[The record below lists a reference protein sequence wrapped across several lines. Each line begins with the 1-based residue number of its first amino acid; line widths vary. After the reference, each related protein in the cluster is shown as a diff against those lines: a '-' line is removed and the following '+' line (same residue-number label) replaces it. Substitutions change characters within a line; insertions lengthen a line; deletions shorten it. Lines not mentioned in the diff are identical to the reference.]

1 VTKPNSPLSE
11 YKYIFYAFAGLVA
24 VAPLATDTYLPA
36 FPSLAEYLGVSIAT
50 IQYTIVVF
58 MLGST
63 FGQFLGG
70 PLSDSIGRL
79 RVALIGCIL
88 FSLASLA
95 IASTIDLQ
103 LLLWAR
109 AAQGFSAGAAGVVV
123 SAIISENYSGKESAR
138 IMSTVTLVIM
148 GVPLVAPLI
157 GTFLIKMGDWHSIF
171 YFLAAY
177 GALVGLIVWANTPQ
191 QRLRPASKQRRN
203 IVTGLKTMLANYRAV
218 LAKPIGRLYLVAMG
232 LNVTVYIIFATS
244 ASFVYMS
251 YLGASLDLFPF
262 LIGANTISLIIGNR
276 FGVFLLRHYEPYR
289 VCMIGSCILAFLCFQ
304 LLLTVT
310 FLEPTL
316 YLIVGLIIVAA
327 GAIPISGPIASSV
340 FMQLYDKNAGT
351 ASASMGIAR
360 VAIGMLGGLVVT
372 IAHNGT
378 LYPMAI
384 LMFIVSV
391 FGAYC
396 FYSAGSKLSLIESRP

>member
-1 VTKPNSPLSE
+1 LTKPNSPLSE

-36 FPSLAEYLGVSIAT
+36 FPSLAEYFGVSIAT
-50 IQYTIVVF
+50 IQYTVVVF

-63 FGQFLGG
+63 LGQFLGG

-148 GVPLVAPLI
+148 GVPLGAPLI
-157 GTFLIKMGDWHSIF
+157 GTFLIKMDDWHSIF

-177 GALVGLIVWANTPQ
+177 GAVVGLIVWANTPK

-218 LAKPIGRLYLVAMG
+218 LAKPVGRLYLAAMG
-232 LNVTVYIIFATS
+232 LNVTVYMIFATS

-251 YLGASLDLFPF
+251 YLGASLEMFPF

-276 FGVFLLRHYEPYR
+276 FGVYLLRHYEPYR
-289 VCMIGSCILAFLCFQ
+289 VCMIGSCILAFLCF
-304 LLLTVT
+304 LLLLAVT

-391 FGAYC
+391 FGAYF
-396 FYSAGSKLSLIESRP
+396 FYSAGSKLSSIESRP

>member
-1 VTKPNSPLSE
+1 MTKPSSPLSE
-11 YKYIFYAFAGLVA
+11 YKYIFFAFAGLVA

-36 FPSLAEYLGVSIAT
+36 FPGLAEYLGVSIAT

-63 FGQFLGG
+63 LGQFFGG

-79 RVALIGCIL
+79 RVALIGCVL

-95 IASTIDLQ
+95 IASTNDLQ
-103 LLLWAR
+103 LLLLAR

-123 SAIISENYSGKESAR
+123 SAIISENYTGKESAR

-148 GVPLVAPLI
+148 GVPLVAPLV
-157 GTFLIKMGDWHSIF
+157 GTFLIKMWDWHSIF

-177 GALVGLIVWANTPQ
+177 GAVVGMIVWANTPK

-218 LAKPIGRLYLVAMG
+218 LAKPIGRLYLLAMG
-232 LNVTVYIIFATS
+232 LNVTVYMIFATS

-251 YLGASLDLFPF
+251 YLGASLELFPF

-276 FGVFLLRHYEPYR
+276 LGVYLLRYYEPYR
-289 VCMIGSCILAFLCFQ
+289 VCMIGSCILAFSC
-304 LLLTVT
+304 LLLLLAVT
-310 FLEPTL
+310 FLEPSL
-316 YLIVGLIIVAA
+316 YLLVGLIVVTA

-340 FMQLYDKNAGT
+340 FMQLYDKNAGA

-360 VAIGMLGGLVVT
+360 VAIGMLGGLIVT
-372 IAHNGT
+372 VLHNGT

-391 FGAYC
+391 VGAYC
-396 FYSAGSKLSLIESRP
+396 FYSAGSKLSLIQATA

>member
-1 VTKPNSPLSE
+1 MAKPNSPLSD

-63 FGQFLGG
+63 LGQFFGG

-95 IASTIDLQ
+95 IAATIDLQ

-157 GTFLIKMGDWHSIF
+157 GTFLLKMGDWHSIF

-177 GALVGLIVWANTPQ
+177 GAVVGLIVWANTPKK
-191 QRLRPASKQRRN
+191 RLRPVSKARRN
-203 IVTGLKTMLANYRAV
+203 IVTGLKRMLTNYRAV

-232 LNVTVYIIFATS
+232 LNVTVYMIFATS

-251 YLGASLDLFPF
+251 YLGASLEMFPF

-276 FGVFLLRHYEPYR
+276 FGVYLLRHYEPYR
-289 VCMIGSCILAFLCFQ
+289 VCMIGSCILAFLC
-304 LLLTVT
+304 LLLLLAVT

-391 FGAYC
+391 VGAFC
-396 FYSAGSKLSLIESRP
+396 FYSAGSKLSLIQKTA

>member
-1 VTKPNSPLSE
+1 MAKPNSPLSD

-63 FGQFLGG
+63 LGQFLGG

-95 IASTIDLQ
+95 IASTVDLQ

-157 GTFLIKMGDWHSIF
+157 GTFLLKMGDWHSIF

-177 GALVGLIVWANTPQ
+177 GAVVGLIVWANTPKK
-191 QRLRPASKQRRN
+191 RLRPASKTRRN
-203 IVTGLKTMLANYRAV
+203 IVTGLKQMLTNYRAV

-232 LNVTVYIIFATS
+232 LNVTVYMIFATS

-251 YLGASLDLFPF
+251 YLGASLEIFPF

-276 FGVFLLRHYEPYR
+276 FGVYLLRHYEPYR
-289 VCMIGSCILAFLCFQ
+289 VCMIGSCILAFLC
-304 LLLTVT
+304 LLLLLAVT

-391 FGAYC
+391 FGAFC
-396 FYSAGSKLSLIESRP
+396 FYSASKKLSLIQKTA

>member
-1 VTKPNSPLSE
+1 MTKPNSPLSE

-24 VAPLATDTYLPA
+24 VGPLATDTYLPA

-63 FGQFLGG
+63 LGQFLGG

-148 GVPLVAPLI
+148 GVPLVAPLV

-177 GALVGLIVWANTPQ
+177 GAVVGLIVWANTPK

-203 IVTGLKTMLANYRAV
+203 IVIGLKTMLANYRAV

-232 LNVTVYIIFATS
+232 LNVTVYMIFATS

-251 YLGASLDLFPF
+251 YLGASLEMFPF
-262 LIGANTISLIIGNR
+262 LIGANTISLVVGNR
-276 FGVFLLRHYEPYR
+276 FGVYLLRHYEPYR
-289 VCMIGSCILAFLCFQ
+289 VCMIGSSILAFLCF
-304 LLLTVT
+304 LLLLAVT

-351 ASASMGIAR
+351 ASASMGVAR

-372 IAHNGT
+372 ITHNGT
-378 LYPMAI
+378 LYPMAS

-396 FYSAGSKLSLIESRP
+396 FYRAGSKLSSIQKTA

>member
-1 VTKPNSPLSE
+1 MTKPNSPLSE

-24 VAPLATDTYLPA
+24 VGPLATDTYLPA

-63 FGQFLGG
+63 LGQFLGG

-148 GVPLVAPLI
+148 GVPLVAPLV

-177 GALVGLIVWANTPQ
+177 GAVVGLIVWANTPK

-203 IVTGLKTMLANYRAV
+203 IVIGLKTMLANYRAV

-232 LNVTVYIIFATS
+232 LNVTVYMIFATS

-251 YLGASLDLFPF
+251 YLGASLEMFPF
-262 LIGANTISLIIGNR
+262 LIGANTISLVVGNR
-276 FGVFLLRHYEPYR
+276 FGVYLLRHYEPYR
-289 VCMIGSCILAFLCFQ
+289 VCMIGSSILAFLCF
-304 LLLTVT
+304 LLLLAVT

-351 ASASMGIAR
+351 ASASMGVAR

-372 IAHNGT
+372 ITHNGT
-378 LYPMAI
+378 LYPMAS

-396 FYSAGSKLSLIESRP
+396 FYSAGSKLSSIQKTA

>member
-1 VTKPNSPLSE
+1 VAKPNSPLSD

-63 FGQFLGG
+63 LGQFLGG

-95 IASTIDLQ
+95 IASTVDLQ

-157 GTFLIKMGDWHSIF
+157 GTFLLKMGDWHSIF

-177 GALVGLIVWANTPQ
+177 GAVVGSIVWANTPKK
-191 QRLRPASKQRRN
+191 RLRPVSKARRN
-203 IVTGLKTMLANYRAV
+203 IVTGLKQMLTNYRAV

-232 LNVTVYIIFATS
+232 LNVTVYMIFATS

-251 YLGASLDLFPF
+251 YLGASLEMFPF

-276 FGVFLLRHYEPYR
+276 FGVYLLRHYEPYR
-289 VCMIGSCILAFLCFQ
+289 VCMIGSCILAFLC
-304 LLLTVT
+304 LLLLLAVT

-391 FGAYC
+391 FGAFC
-396 FYSAGSKLSLIESRP
+396 FYSAGKKLSLIQQTA

>member
-1 VTKPNSPLSE
+1 
-11 YKYIFYAFAGLVA
+11 
-24 VAPLATDTYLPA
+24 
-36 FPSLAEYLGVSIAT
+36 
-50 IQYTIVVF
+50 
-58 MLGST
+58 M
-63 FGQFLGG
+63 GQFLGG

-138 IMSTVTLVIM
+138 SMSTVTLVIM
-148 GVPLVAPLI
+148 GVPLVAPLV

-177 GALVGLIVWANTPQ
+177 GAVVGLIVWANTPK

-203 IVTGLKTMLANYRAV
+203 IVIGLKTMLANYRAV

-232 LNVTVYIIFATS
+232 LNVTVYMIFATS

-251 YLGASLDLFPF
+251 YLGASLEMFPF
-262 LIGANTISLIIGNR
+262 LIGANTISLVVGNR
-276 FGVFLLRHYEPYR
+276 FGVYLLRHYEPYR
-289 VCMIGSCILAFLCFQ
+289 VCMIGSSILAFLCF
-304 LLLTVT
+304 LLLLAVT

-351 ASASMGIAR
+351 ASASMGVAR

-372 IAHNGT
+372 ITHNGT
-378 LYPMAI
+378 LYPMAS

-396 FYSAGSKLSLIESRP
+396 FYRAGSKLSSIQKTA